1 MRAMVT
7 GAAGF
12 VGSHLCDRLLEDGHD
27 VLAVDKF
34 SDYYDPTQKRENVAH
49 LLDDGRFNLLEADV
63 ASEPVLRVINNVDV
77 IFHLAGQPGVR
88 PSWDDFGPYLRENVQ
103 CVQTVLEAVAQS
115 TRPPRIVLTSSSS
128 VYGDADRYPCAET
141 SEPRPMSPYGTSK
154 LSMEHLAGAY
164 VRTQGLP
171 VVILRYFTVY
181 GPRQRPDM
189 AFHRFIDA
197 ALTGGEITVY
207 GDGEQIRDFT
217 FVRDAVD
224 ATMAAGTRDVPIGT
238 VLNVCG
244 GEPVTVN
251 AVLDSLR
258 LLAGR
263 PLRVRYGEGARG
275 DVHRTGG
282 SADLA
287 RRILGWTPLTALAD
301 GLRLQ
306 YEWQLQRRAAM
317 EAS

>member
-1 MRAMVT
+1 MRAIVT

-12 VGSHLCDRLLEDGHD
+12 IGSHLCDRLLEDGHD

-34 SDYYDPTQKRENVAH
+34 SDYYDPIQKRQNVAR
-49 LLDDGRFNLLEADV
+49 LLNDDRFNLMETDV
-63 ASEPVLRVINNVDV
+63 VSGAVLREINDADV

-103 CVQTVLEAVAQS
+103 CVQTMLEAVAQA

-128 VYGDADRYPCAET
+128 IYGDAERYPCAET
-141 SEPRPMSPYGTSK
+141 SEPRPKSPYGTSK

-197 ALTGGEITVY
+197 ALTGGDIAVY

-217 FVRDAVD
+217 FVSDAVD
-224 ATMAAGTRDVPIGT
+224 ATVAAGTRDVPIGT

-251 AVLDSLR
+251 AVLDALR
-258 LLAGR
+258 LLTGR
-263 PLRVRYGEGARG
+263 PLRVRYLEGARG

-287 RRILGWTPLTALAD
+287 RRILGWVPLTALAD
-301 GLRLQ
+301 GLRQQ
-306 YEWQLQRRAAM
+306 YEWHLGRRATM
-317 EAS
+317 GAS

>member
-12 VGSHLCDRLLEDGHD
+12 IGSHLCDRLVESGHD

-34 SDYYDPTQKRENVAH
+34 SDYYDPIQKHRNVAR
-49 LLDDGRFNLLEADV
+49 LLDDGHFKLMEADV
-63 ASEPVLRVINNVDV
+63 ASDLVLQAINDVDV

-88 PSWDDFGPYLRENVQ
+88 PSWNDFGPYLRENVQ
-103 CVQTVLEAVAQS
+103 CVQTVLEAVAQA
-115 TRPPRIVLTSSSS
+115 TRRPRIVLSSSSS
-128 VYGDADRYPCAET
+128 VYGDAMRYPCTET
-141 SEPRPMSPYGTSK
+141 SELRPISPYGTSK
-154 LSMEHLAGAY
+154 LSMEYLAGAY
-164 VRTQGLP
+164 VRTQRLP

-197 ALTGGEITVY
+197 ALTGGDIAVY

-217 FVRDAVD
+217 FVDDVVEG
-224 ATMAAGTRDVPIGT
+224 TIAAGAHEVPIGT
-238 VLNVCG
+238 VLNLCG

-251 AVLDSLR
+251 SVLDTLR

-263 PLRVRYGEGARG
+263 PLRVRYVGGARG

-287 RRILGWTPLTALAD
+287 RRILGWAPRTALGD
-301 GLRLQ
+301 GLRQQ
-306 YEWQLQRRAAM
+306 YEWHLERLAGTGG
-317 EAS
+317 S